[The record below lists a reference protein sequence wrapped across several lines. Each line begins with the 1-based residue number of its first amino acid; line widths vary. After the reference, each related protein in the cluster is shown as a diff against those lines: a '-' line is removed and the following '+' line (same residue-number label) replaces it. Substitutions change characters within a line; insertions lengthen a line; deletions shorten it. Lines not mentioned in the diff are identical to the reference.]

1 VTRDSGVIPAMA
13 DDGGADRR
21 GVRWLRAMLVLYV
34 LAVVVATLQRGG
46 IIDPRVEALENNFRI
61 FRWAYFNLVQ
71 GVDLYA
77 AHTEHY
83 NDLFKYSPTFALF
96 FAPFAPLPFWLGLT
110 LWNAANALSVWWAVT
125 RLLPTRQAA
134 LVLSLCFIE
143 VLTAVQRAQSN
154 ALVAALIIL
163 AFLAFQRGW
172 FFRAALAIG
181 AGAFIKIFPLA
192 MLMFGL
198 FERRVVRF
206 ALIFVAVMAGL
217 AALPLVVTTPAKL
230 AEQYASWRAV
240 EASDAGDLVNEC
252 VHCKRDFYAGGALYG
267 GVMQQLRIWTGKP
280 IPNWPVQLVG
290 TLLLLLPMA
299 VRWRDWGDPD
309 FRRRLLTSL
318 LVYVVI
324 FNHQSESPSFV
335 IAMLGVAIWYATS
348 ARTWWHT
355 ALMALTVSVV
365 SIGYS
370 DAMPAWVRG
379 EIFGRYR
386 LKTVPCVVVWVV
398 MQLELLRP
406 EARSRKPDGSL
417 RVDGAGMVRG

>member
-1 VTRDSGVIPAMA
+1 MTIDGAAGRDQTGATA
-13 DDGGADRR
+13 DRGGA
-21 GVRWLRAMLVLYV
+21 RWLRAMLVLYV
-34 LAVVVATLQRGG
+34 IAVVVATLQRGG
-46 IIDPRVEALENNFRI
+46 VIDAVENNFRI
-61 FRWAYFNLVQ
+61 FRWAYFNLVS

-77 AHTEHY
+77 AHPVQHD
-83 NDLFKYSPTFALF
+83 DLFKYSPTFALF
-96 FAPFAPLPFWLGLT
+96 FAPIAPLPFWLGLT
-110 LWNAANALSVWWAVT
+110 IWNAANALGVWWAVT
-125 RLLPTRQAA
+125 RLLPVRQSA
-134 LVLSLCFIE
+134 LVLTLSLVE

-163 AFLAFQRGW
+163 AFIAFQRGHLV
-172 FFRAALAIG
+172 RAALAIG

-206 ALIFVAVMAGL
+206 ALIFVGVMVAL

-230 AEQYASWRAV
+230 AGQYASWRAV

-267 GVMQQLRIWTGKP
+267 GVMQQLRMWTGQP

-299 VRWRDWGDPD
+299 VRRRDWGDVD

-335 IAMLGVAIWYATS
+335 IAMVGIAIWYATS

-355 ALMALTVSVV
+355 ALMALTVFVV

-370 DAMPAWVRG
+370 DLMPAWVRG
-379 EIFGRYR
+379 EIFARYR
-386 LKTVPCVVVWVV
+386 LKTVPCVMVWGV
-398 MQLELLRP
+398 MQWELLWPGDRRPETGGRP
-406 EARSRKPDGSL
+406 EADSAQAALP
-417 RVDGAGMVRG
+417 